1 MVAANAN
8 DSRCVEENRRRITN
22 KPTARESAVSR
33 QIEALSN
40 LAQIPVTTLKGVG
53 PGMAAKLE
61 KVGLVSL
68 QDLLFHLPLRY
79 EDRTRVTAVRD
90 LIPGLFTNI
99 IGEVTQNEIIQGKR
113 RMMLVTIN
121 DGTGSINLRFFH
133 FSASQKNS
141 LAVGLNIRCYGEV
154 NRGMR
159 GFEMVHP
166 EYKALDQDQPL
177 TPVEETLTPV
187 YSTTDGLRQIS
198 LRNLTEQALIRLKRG
213 HVEELLPE
221 EINHQRYSLA
231 SALALIHRPPPDTSV
246 ELMEEGKHPA
256 QLKLIKEELLAHN
269 LSMLKLRAASDH
281 HPAVV
286 LAIDTA
292 LEKNF
297 LASLPFSP
305 TGAQARVTA
314 EIRTDLLKPL
324 PMMRLVQGDVGSGKT
339 LVAALAALT
348 AIGQGFQVA
357 LMAPTE
363 ILAEQHAI
371 NFKKW
376 FEPLNITVG
385 WLVGKTKAKA
395 RRSAL
400 EHIENGNM
408 QMVIGTHALFQEQVI
423 FNKLGLI
430 IIDEQHKF
438 GVHQRLSLR
447 EKGAWQGNYPHQLI
461 MTATPIP
468 RTLAMTAYA
477 DLDTSV
483 IDELPPGRT
492 PITTVALPDS
502 RRDDVIERIR
512 QGCTNDNRQA
522 YWVCTLIEES
532 EALQCQAAEDTA
544 VYLQAQL
551 SDLKIG
557 LVHGRMKAD
566 EKQAVMEQFKVGELN
581 VLVATTVI
589 EVGVD
594 VPNASLMVIENPERL
609 GLAQLHQL
617 RGRVG
622 RGSVASHCVLMYK
635 APLTKTATKRLK
647 VLRESNDGFVIAQK
661 DLEIRGP
668 GELLGTKQTGL
679 ADLRIA
685 DLQRDAHLIPEV
697 QQQAHLIWRQYPDKA
712 NALIDRW
719 LANRERYSNA

>member
-1 MVAANAN
+1 
-8 DSRCVEENRRRITN
+8 
-22 KPTARESAVSR
+22 VSR
-33 QIEALSN
+33 AMEALTN

-53 PGMAAKLE
+53 PGMATKLE
-61 KVGLVSL
+61 KIGLVSL

-90 LIPGLFTNI
+90 LMPGLFTNI

-141 LAVGLNIRCYGEV
+141 LAVGLNIRCYGEI

-166 EYKALDQDQPL
+166 EYKALDQDQAL
-177 TPVEETLTPV
+177 TAAEETLTPV

-198 LRNLTEQALIRLKRG
+198 LRNLTEQALKHLQSGK
-213 HVEELLPE
+213 VEELLPV
-221 EINHQRYSLA
+221 EISHQAYSLA
-231 SALALIHRPPPDTSV
+231 EALALIHRPPPETSV
-246 ELMEEGKHPA
+246 VLMEDGKHPA
-256 QLKLIKEELLAHN
+256 QLRLIKEELLAHN
-269 LSMLKLRAASDH
+269 LSMLKLRAANDH

-286 LAIDTA
+286 LAIDTQ

-305 TGAQARVTA
+305 TGAQVKVTA
-314 EIRTDLLKPL
+314 EIRTDLLKPM

-371 NFKKW
+371 NFEKW
-376 FEPLNITVG
+376 FGPLSISVG

-395 RRSAL
+395 RRHAL
-400 EHIENGNM
+400 EQIENGNM

-423 FNKLGLI
+423 FNKLALI

-502 RRDDVIERIR
+502 RRDDVVERIR
-512 QGCTNDNRQA
+512 QGCTKDNRQA

-532 EALQCQAAEDTA
+532 EVLQCQAAEDTA

-551 SDLKIG
+551 SALKVG
-557 LVHGRMKAD
+557 LVHGRMKAN
-566 EKQAVMEQFKVGELN
+566 EKQAVMERFKLGELD

-622 RGSVASHCVLMYK
+622 RGLVASHCVLMYK

-679 ADLRIA
+679 ADLKIA
-685 DLQRDAHLIPEV
+685 DLQRDAHLIPAV
-697 QQQAHLIWRQYPDKA
+697 QQDAHLIWQKYPEQA
-712 NALIDRW
+712 NALINRW
-719 LANRERYSNA
+719 LANREKYSNA

>member
-1 MVAANAN
+1 M
-8 DSRCVEENRRRITN
+8 
-22 KPTARESAVSR
+22 SR
-33 QIEALSN
+33 QTEALSN

-90 LIPGLFTNI
+90 LMPGIFTNI

-141 LAVGLNIRCYGEV
+141 LAIGLNIRCYGEV

-177 TPVEETLTPV
+177 TPTEETLTPV
-187 YSTTDGLRQIS
+187 YSTTDGLRQLS
-198 LRNLTEQALIRLKRG
+198 LRNLTEQALIRLQRG
-213 HVEELLPE
+213 HVEELLPA
-221 EINHQRYSLA
+221 EISHQQYSLA
-231 SALALIHRPPPDTSV
+231 EALALIHRPPPDTSV
-246 ELMEEGKHPA
+246 ILMEEGKHPA
-256 QLKLIKEELLAHN
+256 QLRLIKEELLAHN
-269 LSMLKLRAASDH
+269 LSMLKLRAANDH

-286 LAIDTA
+286 LATDTQ
-292 LEKNF
+292 LEKSF
-297 LASLPFSP
+297 LASLPFTP

-314 EIRTDLLKPL
+314 EIRTDLLKPV

-371 NFKKW
+371 NFQKW
-376 FEPLNITVG
+376 FEPLSISVG

-395 RRSAL
+395 RRNAL

-423 FNKLGLI
+423 FNKLALV

-492 PITTVALPDS
+492 PITTIALPDN

-532 EALQCQAAEDTA
+532 EVLQCQAAEDTA
-544 VYLQAQL
+544 VHLQEQL
-551 SDLKIG
+551 SELKIG

-566 EKQAVMEQFKVGELN
+566 EKQAVMERFKLGELD

-635 APLTKTATKRLK
+635 APLTKTATKRLN

-697 QQQAHLIWRQYPDKA
+697 QQQAHLIWRQYPEKA
-712 NALIDRW
+712 NALINRW
-719 LANRERYSNA
+719 LANREKYSNA